1 MDQTENNTFLTLKHQ
16 SLGWTLRPEPRFGS
30 CRDILA
36 KPKSAKHHSHPSTKS
51 VDFNLGHRLLI
62 FDAEAQARPY
72 YNLQLS
78 DRLLGSCPTG
88 TLEQGGNHVNTR
100 MVKYDKS
107 IGARVW
113 KRARGHSRSLGTE
126 RGALERNIE
135 AIGAAVGVFQT

>member
-16 SLGWTLRPEPRFGS
+16 SLGWALRPEPRLES

-36 KPKSAKHHSHPSTKS
+36 KPKSAKHRSHSSTIS
-51 VDFNLGHRLLI
+51 VDSNLGYRLLI

-72 YNLQLS
+72 YNLQFS
-78 DRLLGSCPTG
+78 GCLLGRCPTG
-88 TLEQGGNHVNTR
+88 TLKQDGNHVDTR

-113 KRARGHSRSLGTE
+113 KRARGHMRSLGTG
-126 RGALERNIE
+126 RGAVERNIE
-135 AIGAAVGVFQT
+135 PTGAAVGVFQT